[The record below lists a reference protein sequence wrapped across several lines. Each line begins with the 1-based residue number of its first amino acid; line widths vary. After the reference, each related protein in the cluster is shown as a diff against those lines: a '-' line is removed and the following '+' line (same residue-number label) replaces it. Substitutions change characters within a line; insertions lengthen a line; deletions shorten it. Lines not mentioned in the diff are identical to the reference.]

1 MDRIADNCIGFSSL
15 EEVIMVS
22 SKTLQTLL
30 ASAGVFVLTI
40 LIWRLAV
47 FANTS
52 LPSNQAQTERLIFS
66 LIVCIGSIVVVGIAA
81 RMQGHGFSWLG
92 LQIDKQAVRSF
103 VLGVLCF
110 LIPAGLALSVVL
122 VSGMLS
128 ISLQVPVSDFIFY
141 LAFIVLFVCFGE
153 ALPEELVFR
162 GYLWGQLSKHALT
175 WLVLLGQTLLFVLF
189 AALIGAIGDLN
200 NASFLGFFAFVLG
213 LLRRASQSLYAPI
226 GFHLALISSQQ
237 VFVSSRNLIET
248 NNPFMLQM
256 LLLGII
262 PLSASIIY
270 LHNKFSWTS
279 KSNTV

>member
-22 SKTLQTLL
+22 SKTLQTLS

>member
-1 MDRIADNCIGFSSL
+1 
-15 EEVIMVS
+15 MVS

-30 ASAGVFVLTI
+30 VSAGVFVLSI

-47 FANTS
+47 VANTI

-92 LQIDKQAVRSF
+92 LRMDKQAIRSF

-110 LIPAGLALSVVL
+110 LIPAGLALSVAL

-226 GFHLALISSQQ
+226 GFHLASISSQQ

-248 NNPFMLQM
+248 TNPFMLQM

-270 LHNKFSWTS
+270 LHNKFSWSS